1 MKRSFLFFLLP
12 IVALLISANVKLA
25 ENVTG
30 TWQMEVQTDMGSG
43 SPTFVLKQDEKG
55 VITGTYSGQLGET
68 PVKGTVKGDAIHL
81 EFDIQG
87 NLIQYDGTVAGDT
100 MKGKVKLGTI
110 AEGTFSGKR
119 KP

>member
-1 MKRSFLFFLLP
+1 MKRQSLFFLLP
-12 IVALLISANVKLA
+12 LVLLLASANVRFA

-30 TWQMEVQTDMGSG
+30 TWMMEVQTDMGSG

-68 PVKGTVKGDAIHL
+68 PVKGTLKEDAIHL

-100 MKGKVKLGTI
+100 MKGKVKLGSI
-110 AEGTFSGKR
+110 AEGTFSGNR
-119 KP
+119 KS

>member
-1 MKRSFLFFLLP
+1 MKKLSLVFFLP
-12 IVALLISANVKLA
+12 IVALLISANVRFA

-30 TWQMEVQTDMGSG
+30 TWTMDVQTDMGSG
-43 SPTFVLKQDEKG
+43 SPTFVLKQDDNG
-55 VITGTYSGQLGET
+55 AISGTYSGQLGESA
-68 PVKGTVKGDAIHL
+68 VKGTLKGNVIHL

-87 NLIQYDGTVAGDT
+87 NLMQYDGTVAGDT

>member
-12 IVALLISANVKLA
+12 IVVLLISAHLRFA

-43 SPTFVLKQDEKG
+43 SPTFVLKQDDKG
-55 VITGTYSGQLGET
+55 AITGTYSGQLGET
-68 PVKGTVKGDAIHL
+68 PVKGMIKGDVIHM

-87 NLIQYDGTVAGDT
+87 NLIEYDGNVAGDS